1 MKSIYL
7 IVSSDYITIKQNI
20 TWILKDNNLTN
31 DNVIKY
37 DLIDTSIDKVVEE
50 LDTFNFLVDRKV
62 VVASNCLFLSGGK
75 VKNMIEQN
83 TLSLEKYI
91 NNPNLD
97 NILILVTEKLDE
109 RKNIVKLLKKKAEII
124 DKDVPILEILKK
136 QKEGFKV
143 DDYTLKYLIDYC
155 NNDNEKI
162 VNEFNK
168 LKLFKCEEKMISMDD
183 IDVVVMKSLEDN
195 IFSLL
200 DAITSRKKKKALKI
214 YLDLVENRE
223 DSNKILAMVM
233 DQFRMIY
240 KGKILAREKMR
251 NDQIA
256 KTLGIHP
263 YRFQKAME
271 KASNYTTR
279 EILEIL
285 NTLSDIDIKTKSGKS
300 NLCSFE
306 AFIMSL

>member
-136 QKEGFKV
+136 QKK
-143 DDYTLKYLIDYC
+143 DLRS
-155 NNDNEKI
+155 
-162 VNEFNK
+162 
-168 LKLFKCEEKMISMDD
+168 MI
-183 IDVVVMKSLEDN
+183 
-195 IFSLL
+195 
-200 DAITSRKKKKALKI
+200 
-214 YLDLVENRE
+214 
-223 DSNKILAMVM
+223 IL
-233 DQFRMIY
+233 
-240 KGKILAREKMR
+240 
-251 NDQIA
+251 
-256 KTLGIHP
+256 
-263 YRFQKAME
+263 
-271 KASNYTTR
+271 
-279 EILEIL
+279 
-285 NTLSDIDIKTKSGKS
+285 
-300 NLCSFE
+300 
-306 AFIMSL
+306 

>member
-1 MKSIYL
+1 
-7 IVSSDYITIKQNI
+7 
-20 TWILKDNNLTN
+20 
-31 DNVIKY
+31 
-37 DLIDTSIDKVVEE
+37 
-50 LDTFNFLVDRKV
+50 
-62 VVASNCLFLSGGK
+62 
-75 VKNMIEQN
+75 
-83 TLSLEKYI
+83 
-91 NNPNLD
+91 
-97 NILILVTEKLDE
+97 
-109 RKNIVKLLKKKAEII
+109 
-124 DKDVPILEILKK
+124 
-136 QKEGFKV
+136 
-143 DDYTLKYLIDYC
+143 
-155 NNDNEKI
+155 
-162 VNEFNK
+162 
-168 LKLFKCEEKMISMDD
+168 MISMDD